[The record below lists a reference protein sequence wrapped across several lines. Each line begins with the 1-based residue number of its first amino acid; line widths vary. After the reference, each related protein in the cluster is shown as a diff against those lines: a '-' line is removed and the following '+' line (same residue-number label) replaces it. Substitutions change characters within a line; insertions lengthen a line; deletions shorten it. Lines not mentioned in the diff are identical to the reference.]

1 MSDIRLQT
9 VSGDDVDLL
18 HDLVRQAEIAD
29 CLPVVTSRAEVD
41 EWLEGAHVDP
51 AEDVRIAFLDGM
63 PAGWG
68 RVMHIPSGVALE
80 RAYVFGAVVPEQ
92 RRLGVGTALVTWGAD
107 RARELLAA
115 HDHELPRFVRVH
127 RYDWQDDADA
137 LYRANGFTPVRWFEE
152 LLRPLDDLP
161 DAPTPPGV
169 RIVPWDAGRGDEARL
184 VKNAAFADHWGSTP
198 SSMESWHEWLAGHG
212 TRLDVSVMALA
223 GDELIGMSVN
233 AHYPDDEELLGRRD
247 GWIESIGVLSA
258 WRGRGIASALIAR
271 SLRAFVDT
279 GFTHAALGVDTDN
292 PTGAAGLYRR
302 LGFQPMHR
310 SITSQIEVTPSPR

>member
-18 HDLVRQAEIAD
+18 HDLVRQAEVAD
-29 CLPVVTSRAEVD
+29 RLPVVTSRAEVD

-51 AEDVRIAFLDGM
+51 AEDVRIAFLDGT

-92 RRLGVGTALVTWGAD
+92 RRRGVGTALLTWGTD

-115 HDHELPRFVRVH
+115 HDHDLPRFVRVH
-127 RYDWQDDADA
+127 QYDWQDDADA

-169 RIVPWDAGRGDEARL
+169 RIEPWDAGRSEAARL

-198 SSMESWHEWLAGHG
+198 SSIESWHEWLDGHG
-212 TRLDVSVMALA
+212 TRLDVSLMAFA

-233 AHYPDDEELLGRRD
+233 AHYPDDEELLGRKD

-258 WRGRGIASALIAR
+258 WRGRGVASALIAH
-271 SLRAFVDT
+271 SLRAFVGA

-302 LGFQPMHR
+302 LGFEPMNR
-310 SITSQIEVTPSPR
+310 SVTSQIEVTPSPR